1 MTNTCEVNAATE
13 SAADSVEMLKAVID
27 GATYETVA
35 AQFGVTRTAVE
46 RRIKTLAIQLS
57 KAGSVKGLNEEG
69 AAFARRLRKHRDAIL
84 TARVGFEP
92 PASFGPRETRVVS
105 GEEIAQAA
113 QRIKGRSQRPWHDLS
128 LFYMLFATGA
138 RPLEIARLEVRD
150 YLNTSGDTRRES
162 ALRAE
167 VAITG
172 KARPLY
178 FHCTRLDQA
187 LKPYLQERLDRQMG
201 LGKTSAYRGL
211 DPHSRLFLS
220 RLGEGFRITPYGSP
234 GQQRFLCRPILE
246 TYRKLFRHAE
256 LRDVTPLSVR
266 HTVAARLY
274 ARGADEEQ
282 VGLLPGISDRS
293 AVRELFPRPRPLLA
307 QLVDEL
313 I

>member
-1 MTNTCEVNAATE
+1 MAEEPEPEHGTD
-13 SAADSVEMLKAVID
+13 SAAHSVEMLKAVID

-46 RRIKTLAIQLS
+46 RRIKALAIHLC
-57 KAGSVKGLNEEG
+57 KGGSIKGLNEEG
-69 AAFARRLRKHRDAIL
+69 AAFVRRLRQHRDAIL
-84 TARVGFEP
+84 AALTGFEP
-92 PASFGPRETRVVS
+92 PAPFGPRDTRVVTS
-105 GEEIAQAA
+105 EEIAQAA

-150 YLNTSGDTRRES
+150 YLDAGGGVRRES

-167 VAITG
+167 AAITG

-187 LKPYLQERLDRQMG
+187 LTPYLQERLDRQMG
-201 LGKTSAYRGL
+201 LGEADGYRGL
-211 DPHSRLFLS
+211 DPRSRLFLS
-220 RLGEGFRITPYGSP
+220 PQAEGFKITPYGSP

-256 LRDVTPLSVR
+256 LRGVTPLSVR

-282 VGLLPGISDRS
+282 VGILLGISDRS
-293 AVRELFPRPRPLLA
+293 SVRGLFPRPRPMLA
-307 QLVDEL
+307 QLVEEL